1 MNRYFLHLF
10 IILIIGCSAPKEK
23 KEDIEDINNFLKRW
37 AKALSQKDKVVR
49 DFYDPAFEFPI
60 VLVEDAAG
68 LSYIINTDSIEIRSQ
83 ENGGVIFAE
92 IPFQLHDPKGDIE
105 TGKMKLTIGI
115 TPQGYIIKDMSQQ
128 MTIEV
133 VWRNK
138 RLQYDQE
145 YKQRMKTY
153 DSIWTNVRQ
162 VATKLQ
168 QQYDTVVF
176 FTNVDKQVL
185 FYVANGNWVYP
196 YRSDS
201 AQYDSGNYKLGVVT
215 AENKVIVPV
224 EYTKI
229 YNPGGTISGAME
241 VERNGLRGLFRVT
254 GEMLIPAEFEGIYP
268 TKASNA
274 IAQVKKGGQYGWLD
288 NKGKVSF
295 DASSHKDK
303 TLFISPI
310 ESHAILGWQF
320 KFPGSIKVLIDMT
333 GSAEYCDGVIVYPSF
348 VRDLGITK
356 IANPWV
362 LNDVNEMGMGMTDT
376 EIKFEK
382 LEALSDK
389 FFGLVAFFME
399 AGADARGY
407 HTTKNDLLVVGKD
420 MNVVSHQKNLT
431 VDYQEQDP
439 CGASSPSYNMID
451 PSLYE
456 SENGNGFY
464 EYYKITPEGTVQQ
477 LKTNRLYN
485 FTKYTKIDASY
496 FNRCHFEQLA
506 YREDKANV
514 VLFKGLSSEDLDIM
528 RNEIFAEYGFI
539 FKTPKWKEYFGKM
552 PWYQPQFD
560 NVDHL
565 LTDIDKANIKF
576 ILEYQS
582 QHKDMKVQRDSI
594 MFGWAG

>member
-1 MNRYFLHLF
+1 MNRYFLYLF
-10 IILIIGCSAPKEK
+10 IILIIGCAAPKEK
-23 KEDIEDINNFLKRW
+23 KEDINNFLKRW

-49 DFYDPAFEFPI
+49 DFYDPAFEFPV

-68 LSYIINTDSIEIRSQ
+68 LSYTINTDSVEISGQ
-83 ENGGVIFAE
+83 ENGGPIFAE

-185 FYVANGNWVYP
+185 FYVANGDWVYP

-229 YNPGGTISGAME
+229 YNPGGTIPGVIE
-241 VERNGLRGLFRVT
+241 VERNGLRGMFRVT

-274 IAQVKKGGQYGWLD
+274 IAQVKKGGKYGWLD

-303 TLFISPI
+303 TLFVSPI
-310 ESHAILGWQF
+310 ESSAVLGWQF
-320 KFPGSIKVLIDMT
+320 KHPGTTSVLIDMT
-333 GSAEYCDGVIVYPSF
+333 GNAEYCDGVIVYPSF
-348 VRDLGITK
+348 VRDLGLTK
-356 IANPWV
+356 VAHPWV

-382 LEALSDK
+382 LESLSDK
-389 FFGLVAFFME
+389 LFGLVAFFME
-399 AGADARGY
+399 SGADARGY
-407 HTTKNDLLVVGKD
+407 HTTKNDLLVVGND
-420 MNVVSHQKNLT
+420 MNAVSHKENLT
-431 VDYQEQDP
+431 VDYHGQNP
-439 CGASSPSYNMID
+439 CGAFSPSYRMID

-456 SENGNGFY
+456 SQNGIGFY
-464 EYYKITPEGTVQQ
+464 EYYKITLEGTVQQ

-496 FNRCHFEQLA
+496 FNRCHFEELG
-506 YREDKANV
+506 YRQDKANV
-514 VLFKGLSSEDLDIM
+514 VLFQGLSSEDLDIM

-539 FKTPKWKEYFGKM
+539 FKTPKWKEYFSKM

-582 QHKDMKVQRDSI
+582 QHKDMKVQSDSI
-594 MFGWAG
+594 MFMWAG

>member
-1 MNRYFLHLF
+1 MNRYLRYLCL
-10 IILIIGCSAPKEK
+10 ILMIGCSAPNEK
-23 KEDIEDINNFLKRW
+23 KEDINNFLKRW

-49 DFYDPAFEFPI
+49 DFYDPAFEFPV

-68 LSYIINTDSIEIRSQ
+68 LSYTINTDNVEISGQ
-83 ENGGVIFAE
+83 ENGGVIYAE
-92 IPFQLHDPKGDIE
+92 IPFQLHDPKGEIE
-105 TGKMKLTIGI
+105 TGKMKLTIDI
-115 TPQGYIIKDMSQQ
+115 TPQGYIIKDMSQE
-128 MTIEV
+128 MTVEV
-133 VWRNK
+133 MWRNK
-138 RLQYDQE
+138 RLQSDQE
-145 YKQRMKTY
+145 YRQRMKTY
-153 DSIWTNVRQ
+153 DSIWTNVRR
-162 VATKLQ
+162 VALKLQ
-168 QQYDTVVF
+168 QHYDTVIF
-176 FTNVDKQVL
+176 FTHVDDQIL
-185 FYVANGNWVYP
+185 FYVANGDWKYP
-196 YRSDS
+196 YQNDS
-201 AQYDSGNYKLGVVT
+201 VQYDEGNYKLGVVT
-215 AENKVIVPV
+215 AENKIVVPV
-224 EYTKI
+224 EYSKI
-229 YNPGGTISGAME
+229 YNPGGTIPGVIE
-241 VERNGLRGLFRVT
+241 VERNGTRGLFKVS
-254 GEMLIPAEFEGIYP
+254 GEQLIPAEFDGIYP
-268 TKASNA
+268 TKAANA
-274 IAQVKKGGQYGWLD
+274 IAQLKKGDQYGWLHS
-288 NKGKVSF
+288 NGNVSF

-496 FNRCHFEQLA
+496 FNRCHFEQLS